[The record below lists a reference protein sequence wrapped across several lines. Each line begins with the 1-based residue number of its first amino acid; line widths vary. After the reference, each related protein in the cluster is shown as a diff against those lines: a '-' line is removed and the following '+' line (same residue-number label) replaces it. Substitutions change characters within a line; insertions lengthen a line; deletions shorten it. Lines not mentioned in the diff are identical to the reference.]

1 MAEAQRGPIDDVV
14 PVELPAPA
22 SWKKLCM
29 TKKSGA
35 PRKNEVVFI
44 APTGEEIS
52 SRKQLE
58 QYLKSHTG
66 NPAISEFDWGS
77 GETPRRSARISEK
90 VKVTPPS
97 KEAEPPKKRGRKA
110 SGTKKEKEMESGKD
124 GTEGKKDAEM
134 QDGEVD
140 EKKNDG
146 GKEIDLREE
155 NKGKTQEDADK
166 KIDTDVNLDWKD
178 PGENVVTEETPK
190 MEEKVEEKQGAAL
203 SGKPESEP
211 GKVGPDNETQDN
223 PGSITEAANGAE
235 TNGVQVNS
243 RKFNLQVAADEDM
256 NIKGDIMENGKFNLA
271 GKTLAPNYPSSV
283 PFSC

>member
-14 PVELPAPA
+14 SVELPAPA
-22 SWKKLCM
+22 SWKKMRM
-29 TKKSGA
+29 TKKGGA

-66 NPAISEFDWGS
+66 NPAISEFDWGT

-90 VKVTPPS
+90 VKATPPS
-97 KEAEPPKKRGRKA
+97 KETEPPKKRGRKP
-110 SGTKKEKEMESGKD
+110 SGTKKVKEMESGKEES
-124 GTEGKKDAEM
+124 EGKKDAEM
-134 QDGEVD
+134 QDAEVD
-140 EKKNDG
+140 EKKN
-146 GKEIDLREE
+146 E
-155 NKGKTQEDADK
+155 GKTQEDADK
-166 KIDTDVNLDWKD
+166 KIDTDIKLDWKD
-178 PGENVVTEETPK
+178 REENVVTEETPK

-203 SGKPESEP
+203 SGKPESKP
-211 GKVGPDNETQDN
+211 GKVRPDNETQTN

-243 RKFNLQVAADEDM
+243 GKIDLQVADEDM